1 MTMKYFLHEF
11 VLPSNIKAAKYFSVI
26 LDCTPDVSHVEQ
38 MTIILRH
45 VEIVGKSVNI
55 AEHFVGFVV
64 VDESTGKGLT
74 ETFLSKLDD
83 LGLKISD
90 CRGQGY
96 DNGSNMRGMNKGVQA
111 RILQLEPRAMY
122 VPCSGHSLN
131 LLLCDMAKSC
141 TEALTFFGIMQQ
153 IYVLFSASTKRWQVL
168 KNHVK
173 NLTVKPVCDTRWEAR
188 VNCVKAIRYQIGEV
202 YDALVEV
209 ADTSSEPKCR
219 TEALSLA
226 KALKK
231 FSFLVTLVV
240 WYDVLVQINLACK
253 LLQSNNIPLDEAMR
267 ILNETKEFLLKYKTT
282 GFTSAVSTAK
292 ELAEELEMTASDM
305 KFESES
311 SMRRRKKTKQFA
323 YEAQDEP
330 IVNPEDKF
338 RISFFLVLMDQ
349 AIVSF
354 GQRFSQLSDYHQR
367 FSFLFNIRDFRL
379 KPVASHAS
387 DDSAGQDEYLQKMH
401 DLKNSCM
408 NLEILLSK
416 NDPLSDKTE
425 RDIDGLTLYDELKT
439 LSNIIPDT
447 CIFPLDVLRYL
458 HSYGLQETLPT
469 VVIALRILL
478 TIPVTVASGERSF
491 SRLKL
496 IKTYL
501 RSTMTQDRL
510 VGLAT
515 LSIEPDIAESLDY
528 ADLISTF
535 ATIKSRKVDF
545 V

>member
-1 MTMKYFLHEF
+1 MLLVETGPCRVLDYAFPLNNNGRHFSVGFYSRKLSNGEVVDRSWLVYSKSVDRIFCFCCKMFGYTGNKFCTDGFCDWNHLSVLVKEHECSVKHMEAQYKWSELSNRSLLKQTIDKELQRVIDAEKVHWRAVLERLLAIVQFLAQRNLAFRGSCDKLAQRSNGNFLGLVETLSKFDPVMAEHVRRVKNDDIREHYLGPMMQNEF
-11 VLPSNIKAAKYFSVI
+11 IQLISNHVQSKITSNIKAAKYFSVI

-74 ETFLSKLDD
+74 ETFLSKLDV

-111 RILQLEPRAMY
+111 RILKLEPRAMY

-141 TEALTFFGIMQQ
+141 TEALTFFGILQQ

-188 VNCVKAIRYQIGEV
+188 VNCVKAIRYQVGEV

-231 FSFLVTLVV
+231 FSFLVTLVI

-267 ILNETKEFLLKYKTT
+267 ILNETKQFLLKYKTT
-282 GFTSAVSTAK
+282 GFASAVSTAK
-292 ELAEELEMTASDM
+292 ELAEELEMSASDM

-311 SMRRRKKTKQFA
+311 SMRRRKKTIQFA

-338 RISFFLVLMDQ
+338 RISFF
-349 AIVSF
+349 
-354 GQRFSQLSDYHQR
+354 
-367 FSFLFNIRDFRL
+367 
-379 KPVASHAS
+379 
-387 DDSAGQDEYLQKMH
+387 
-401 DLKNSCM
+401 
-408 NLEILLSK
+408 
-416 NDPLSDKTE
+416 
-425 RDIDGLTLYDELKT
+425 
-439 LSNIIPDT
+439 
-447 CIFPLDVLRYL
+447 
-458 HSYGLQETLPT
+458 
-469 VVIALRILL
+469 
-478 TIPVTVASGERSF
+478 
-491 SRLKL
+491 
-496 IKTYL
+496 
-501 RSTMTQDRL
+501 
-510 VGLAT
+510 
-515 LSIEPDIAESLDY
+515 
-528 ADLISTF
+528 
-535 ATIKSRKVDF
+535 
-545 V
+545 